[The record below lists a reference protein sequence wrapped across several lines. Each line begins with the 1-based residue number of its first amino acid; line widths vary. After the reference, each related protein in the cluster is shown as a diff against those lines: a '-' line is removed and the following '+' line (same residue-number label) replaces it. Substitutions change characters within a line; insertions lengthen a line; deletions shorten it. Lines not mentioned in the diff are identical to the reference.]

1 MGLFPEISEAL
12 IQRLD
17 VAGPRYTSYPT
28 VPEWSGNFTAADTHA
43 ALKAAGAMGASEPL
57 GLYVHLPFCEER
69 CTFCGCNV
77 VVTKET
83 ERADQYLDY
92 VTKELDL
99 VVPDLGDR
107 RRVSQIHWGGG
118 TPTFLREDQIQ
129 RLWGEIT
136 KRFEVLP
143 GAEVSIE
150 IDPAVTTLSQL
161 DLLRKL
167 GFNRVSMGVQDFDP
181 DVQEVIHRIQSVEE
195 TKALVDHARDLGF
208 SGVNF
213 DLIYGL
219 PLQTPERWQETL
231 RRVMELGPDRL
242 AVYSFAYLPDLRP
255 HQKRL
260 PMADIPVGVP
270 KLALFKMAYDTFAT
284 SGYEVIGMDHFA
296 RPEDELSKAL
306 GKRKLHRNFQ
316 GYTVKAAAD
325 TVAVGVTA
333 IGDMVGRYT
342 QNVPQLMK
350 YYRFLDEGQLPT
362 VRGIVLTD
370 DDVRRREVINNLM
383 CNAWVDLGPDAQTYF
398 AQELATLKTEAYADL
413 CEVRGR
419 EVELTA
425 NGKIFIRNVAMV
437 FDARLR
443 AHEGEQRFSRTV

>member
-1 MGLFPEISEAL
+1 MRLFPEVSEAL

-28 VPEWSGNFTAADTHA
+28 VPEWSGEFDAAATHE
-43 ALKAAGAMGASEPL
+43 ALLAAGARGASEPI

-92 VTKELDL
+92 VSKELDL
-99 VVPDLGDR
+99 VAPDLGER

-136 KRFEVLP
+136 RRFEVLP
-143 GAEVSIE
+143 EAEVSIE

-181 DVQEVIHRIQSVEE
+181 DVQEVIHRIQSVAE
-195 TKALVDHARDLGF
+195 TKALVDHARTLGF

-219 PLQTPERWQETL
+219 PLQTPDRWQETL
-231 RRVMELGPDRL
+231 RQVLDLGPDRL

-270 KLALFKMAYDTFAT
+270 KLALFKMAYDAFVKA
-284 SGYEVIGMDHFA
+284 GYNVIGMDHFA

-306 GKRKLHRNFQ
+306 SQRKLHRNFQ
-316 GYTVKAAAD
+316 GYTVKAASD

-333 IGDMVGRYT
+333 IGDMQGRYT

-350 YYRFLDEGQLPT
+350 YYRFLDEGRLPT
-362 VRGIVLTD
+362 VRGIVLTAD
-370 DDVRRREVINNLM
+370 DRRRREVINQLM
-383 CNAWVDLGPDAQTYF
+383 CNAWVSLGPDGQDYF
-398 AQELATLKTEAYADL
+398 APELAALKGDAYADL
-413 CEVRGR
+413 CEVRGA
-419 EVELTA
+419 EVELTDM
-425 NGKIFIRNVAMV
+425 GRIFSRNVAMV

-443 AHEGEQRFSRTV
+443 AHQGQQRFSRTV